1 MGIVYFNQS
10 QIDVKAI
17 LEWIDR
23 EHILSFIFAN
33 MKLINSRLFPNF
45 KNHGL
50 EHAFRVS
57 LLALVIAEYYDLS
70 EVEKKILVDAALL
83 HDIGRLDDYYGYDHN
98 YIGKTLADSIL
109 HNQEFYHDSA
119 HLNLIKS
126 LIMGHN
132 MNTYDISIFLRN
144 DLEQN
149 KTNLLLLK
157 ILKDAD
163 ILDCQRF
170 DFMHIDKHDLNLN
183 ISESFMAFSEYI
195 NTDAFMMELIEKS
208 ELDGILTYSK

>member
-1 MGIVYFNQS
+1 
-10 QIDVKAI
+10 
-17 LEWIDR
+17 
-23 EHILSFIFAN
+23 
-33 MKLINSRLFPNF
+33 
-45 KNHGL
+45 
-50 EHAFRVS
+50 
-57 LLALVIAEYYDLS
+57 
-70 EVEKKILVDAALL
+70 
-83 HDIGRLDDYYGYDHN
+83 
-98 YIGKTLADSIL
+98 
-109 HNQEFYHDSA
+109 
-119 HLNLIKS
+119 
-126 LIMGHN
+126 MGHN

-195 NTDAFMMELIEKS
+195 NTDAFMMGLIEKS